1 MKSINYKLQTIF
13 TYHLHYTVSL
23 HSTSAEQLDEHWRPI
38 SLLCSP
44 CITWR
49 QIIRCSFMISTV
61 YLGTS
66 YLVLLNNINCITWR
80 QIIRYLFI
88 STACIPGHKLSGVNP
103 PLILALATINDKKII
118 CGVNHQFFLEKL
130 SLLGKDLTIPRH
142 QKLDKISP
150 EYYIQFTFIFLRSQ
164 KQTACGM
171 WMNLKIS
178 SHKILSYC
186 PFPESE
192 SFRCFCSQFFK
203 AFSSLET
210 QT

>member
-1 MKSINYKLQTIF
+1 MKSINYQLQTIF
-13 TYHLHYTVSL
+13 TLSPLH
-23 HSTSAEQLDEHWRPI
+23 
-38 SLLCSP
+38 
-44 CITWR
+44 CITPLHLCRAAGRALASHQPALLPLHNLATNYQVLVYINCMYTWA
-49 QIIRCSFMISTV
+49 QIIRC
-61 YLGTS
+61 
-66 YLVLLNNINCITWR
+66 
-80 QIIRYLFI
+80 Q
-88 STACIPGHKLSGVNP
+88 PPP
-103 PLILALATINDKKII
+103 PLILALATINDKTNYLW
-118 CGVNHQFFLEKL
+118 GESSNFLEKL
-130 SLLGKDLTIPRH
+130 SLFGKDLTIPRH

-171 WMNLKIS
+171 WMKLKIS

>member
-1 MKSINYKLQTIF
+1 MIFSFRFFKNQMKSINYQLQTIY

-103 PLILALATINDKKII
+103 PPHFGTRN
-118 CGVNHQFFLEKL
+118 N
-130 SLLGKDLTIPRH
+130 
-142 QKLDKISP
+142 QKLFVGAYLYLNS
-150 EYYIQFTFIFLRSQ
+150 
-164 KQTACGM
+164 
-171 WMNLKIS
+171 
-178 SHKILSYC
+178 
-186 PFPESE
+186 
-192 SFRCFCSQFFK
+192 
-203 AFSSLET
+203 
-210 QT
+210 